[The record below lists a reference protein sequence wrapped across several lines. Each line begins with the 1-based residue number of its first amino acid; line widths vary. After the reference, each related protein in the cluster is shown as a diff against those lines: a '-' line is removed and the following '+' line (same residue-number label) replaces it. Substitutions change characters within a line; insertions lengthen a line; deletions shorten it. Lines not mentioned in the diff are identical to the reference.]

1 MSYQRLMFVLYLCHS
16 VVFCVSYSTQFHGS
30 NENNDIHLLPAYAV
44 ASRANLLNSTICRI
58 QLQNF
63 RDAVDQRI
71 LWGLK
76 ILDSSGSPKPGF
88 LYGNNFW
95 LGSRSQCL
103 DITNRIPFSIA
114 EKQIL
119 NNTRYRNPQNEF
131 PPFEVNY
138 IVAHIRHNSTL
149 QYHISTMNLSFVES
163 ENIITLGL
171 CLPASCSKN
180 DISFILN
187 RIFRDRTLL
196 INDLYSMDLSLIQ
209 VKILK
214 DDLYWLLSGAIPVIC
229 IVLVLILM
237 ISSTIYD
244 IFIYQKYLLK
254 NKTPIS
260 VVEEIEMINS
270 QNAVEEIRMTN
281 LSTPRKESRIREV
294 LICFSIYTNTKSIF
308 NTKINPNGVL
318 VIHGLKF
325 LTMFWIILGHTLLFR
340 MDYIDNKVWALR
352 LSESFFTQVL
362 TNAFLSVDTFFCLSG
377 FLLTYTYLKYKTE
390 KEWNK
395 SFNYGEKL
403 KEFFVNVIRRFIRLT
418 PPYMVMLGI
427 VQLNSA
433 WYDKTSQFYAQEKSH
448 ETCAKYWWRNLL
460 YINNLFDFNTMCM
473 SWSWYL
479 ACDMQF
485 FIIGLALLILSSIYF
500 YTAVAILSMLL
511 MGSILLSGY
520 ISYSNEYV
528 PTLDESTRLIESL
541 YVPPWVRIGPYII
554 GMITGYIIVR
564 LNKKLI
570 LKRNTAILF
579 WTFGAACN
587 ISVLFGLYNRKISIL
602 STSIY
607 VALSRTVW
615 AIGIAWIVIVC
626 FTKHGS
632 IVKELLSLKIWI
644 PVSRLTYCAYLLN
657 PFIINSINL
666 HSETSAHVELVP
678 MFATSIGYF
687 GIIYFCAYGLSL
699 MAELPFIRLIQ
710 TFIQFQRKNPKAV
723 VALRK
728 CISKQ
733 GERLPADK
741 LRGTA
746 GLNDTDDEPMQAE
759 ASIDRERTPEDD
771 NDGNQPQ
778 CSNNSTILL

>member
-678 MFATSIGYF
+678 M
-687 GIIYFCAYGLSL
+687 
-699 MAELPFIRLIQ
+699 
-710 TFIQFQRKNPKAV
+710 PKAV